1 LIEFSGGEKKMSAT
15 REYYQI
21 KQIVFDGNASNI
33 SDFVRK
39 QTVTITP
46 VSVTIEG
53 GTNSC
58 KGFNINN
65 IFFNDTVSR
74 CSITIPGGPNGIV
87 IRAYGN
93 RQSVIQGGTYNYT
106 TLDPL
111 DQQIV
116 YKKGNQYIADFAFD
130 GNTNYQ
136 SIVLELIKDDG
147 TSGLNIGNSLSIVT
161 YTNLIGGSD
170 IKSTVKIGIEG
181 YPNTAFN
188 INTQELII
196 GKTGRYE
203 ISDAP
208 MELKRFGVCANE
220 SEPFVVT
227 IKYK

>member
-1 LIEFSGGEKKMSAT
+1 MSAT

-21 KQIVFDGNASNI
+21 KQVVFDGNTSNI
-33 SDFVRK
+33 SNFVRK
-39 QTVTITP
+39 QTVTISP
-46 VSVTIEG
+46 VSVAIEG

-65 IFFNDTVSR
+65 IFFDETVSR
-74 CSITIPGGPNGIV
+74 CSMTIPGGTNGIV

-93 RQSVIQGGTYNYT
+93 KQSVAPGGTYNYS
-106 TLDPL
+106 TLEYL

-116 YKKGNQYIADFAFD
+116 YKRDNQYVVDFAFK
-130 GNTNYQ
+130 GNTSYQ

-147 TSGLNIGNSLSIVT
+147 TSGLNIGNSLSIAT
-161 YTNLIGGSD
+161 YTNLIGSSD

-181 YPNTAFN
+181 HPNTAFN
-188 INTQELII
+188 INANELII

-208 MELKRFGVCANE
+208 MSLKSFGVCANE

>member
-1 LIEFSGGEKKMSAT
+1 MSAT

-21 KQIVFDGNASNI
+21 KQVVFDGNVSNI
-33 SDFVRK
+33 SNFVRK
-39 QTVTITP
+39 QTVTISP
-46 VSVTIEG
+46 VSVAIEG

-65 IFFNDTVSR
+65 IFFNKMVSR
-74 CSITIPGGPNGIV
+74 CSITIPGGTNGIV

-93 RQSVIQGGTYNYT
+93 KQPVSSGGTYNYS
-106 TLDPL
+106 TLKYL

-116 YKKGNQYIADFAFD
+116 YKKGNQYVVDFSFE
-130 GNTNYQ
+130 GNTSYQ

-147 TSGLNIGNSLSIVT
+147 TSRLNIGNSLSIVT

-170 IKSTVKIGIEG
+170 MNSTVKIGIEG

-188 INTQELII
+188 INANELII

-208 MELKRFGVCANE
+208 MKLECFGVCANE